1 MLREDHTA
9 VKWNYVTYMT
19 CRRRRSLSLVQQ
31 RGTKEFIEM
40 KRSYHGQMSESFVVG
55 ILLCLC
61 GGFQDAYTYV
71 CRDKVFANAQ
81 TGNIVLLGKSS
92 CTDGLEWSSSV
103 RGADFSLYSGYFCCA
118 EGPFPLWKERKKSI
132 GDSWY
137 CYWK

>member
-1 MLREDHTA
+1 
-9 VKWNYVTYMT
+9 
-19 CRRRRSLSLVQQ
+19 
-31 RGTKEFIEM
+31 M

-81 TGNIVLLGKSS
+81 TGNIVLLGNHLAQH
-92 CTDGLEWSSSV
+92 GLEWSSSV

-118 EGPFPLWKERKKSI
+118 EGPFPLWKERKNPLETAGTAI
-132 GDSWY
+132 GNSRIVCSGIFPDRNEPSRK
-137 CYWK
+137 CTDFFFLCNAGGQLPEN